1 MDKDKTYAVVDLETT
16 GTKVDKGDRIIQFGC
31 ALIKKGKIVKTITQ
45 DINPNREIPEPI
57 VQLTGITNEQV
68 AQAPYFEEV
77 ANSLHEILDHTVFVA
92 HNINFDLPFLNTE
105 FKRIGL
111 PPLDVMGIDTVELSQ
126 ILLTETN
133 SFRLKDLTSFLNIQH
148 DHPHQAD
155 SDALVTAK
163 LFIILDKK
171 LQHLPLP
178 TLHMIAEKATHL
190 SRQTQ
195 QYLQAMDAYRQQQH
209 QALPDQF
216 YQKAG
221 IVLRHKYA
229 FSSAAPQLQQY
240 PVGESAKKQLFKQ
253 ADLRLRKTQVHLMD
267 DIYANATSQKP
278 LPMLLEAGTGL
289 GKSLGYLLP
298 LSFLATPARK
308 LVIATSTRLL
318 QKQLLFKTIP
328 TINKV
333 RNGQLTVAIVK
344 SQQHYLNLNRF
355 YHLLQEDHS
364 LPNQLA
370 MLRILVWLTKTTT
383 GDLDELHFNLIQNSL
398 ITKIN
403 CIPGEAPA
411 GPFDKSDEFYPYVH
425 RQQGNAD
432 ILLTNHAYLIH
443 HYQEDI
449 FGEQSYLVVDE
460 AQHFPDE
467 VEEIL
472 SNKLHLGHL
481 MNAVQQIY
489 DDLRPNSNTSTLLFD
504 DDLRL
509 NYQVMSLIQ
518 ALFQAIKLITDFQD
532 NLYQRF
538 IAQQIPREKRKDP
551 VLRQL
556 SSDELHDFVNDEA
569 PLQQQIF
576 HLLTDIKNV
585 LQRLINHFMANVQ
598 HFTLHQ
604 QKIVQNLNQA
614 LQTLDAQLQQYQD
627 WLTFTTQSALQD
639 YLVSVDLPHYG
650 DNQKITL
657 TWQLFNS
664 SQNTQQLLKY
674 FRAPIFIGATLRVN
688 RKFDYLRERLGFGKH
703 TPLIEQIYRSPFS
716 YKKQA
721 ELLVTTDGPNPQDMD
736 EEHYAEVLTQQLLT
750 LLPKIDHQTMVL
762 FNSKAM
768 IAAVY
773 RRLKATAWGN
783 NAEILA
789 QGVHGSNEKLL
800 KRFMTDRP
808 SVLLGA
814 ASFWEGVDLPAQAL
828 EVLII
833 TRLPFASPDDRL
845 VQARAAQLE
854 KMGKDPF
861 KEDALPRATLR
872 LQQGL
877 GRLLRTQ
884 TDRGILL
891 VLDPRLANTQY
902 GQHMQ
907 HGLPTSLPKSNITTA
922 EVISRIQQFFAN
934 RNEEN

>member
-16 GTKVDKGDRIIQFGC
+16 GTKAEKGDRIIQFGC
-31 ALIKKGKIVKTITQ
+31 ALIQKGKIVKTITQ
-45 DINPNREIPEPI
+45 DINPEREIPAQI

-68 AQAPYFEEV
+68 ATASYFADV
-77 ANSLHEILDHTVFVA
+77 AADLHKMLNHTVFVA

-105 FKRIGL
+105 FTRLGMA
-111 PPLDVMGIDTVELSQ
+111 PLDVMGIDTVELSQ

-133 SFRLKDLTSFLNIQH
+133 SYRLKDLTNFLNIQH

-171 LQHLPLP
+171 IQHLPLP

-195 QYLQAMDAYRQQQH
+195 QYLQTMDHFRQQQK
-209 QALPDQF
+209 QPLPEQF

-221 IVLRHKYA
+221 IVLRHKYT
-229 FSSAAPQLQQY
+229 FTTTAPQLQQY
-240 PVGESAKKQLFKQ
+240 PQDEKAKKQLFKQ
-253 ADLRLRKTQVHLMD
+253 AALHVRKTQLHLMD
-267 DIYANATSQKP
+267 DIYTNAVSTHPKA
-278 LPMLLEAGTGL
+278 MLLEAGTGL
-289 GKSLGYLLP
+289 GKSLGYLFP
-298 LSFLATPARK
+298 LSFLAKPARK
-308 LVIATSTRLL
+308 LVVATSTRLL

-328 TINKV
+328 TINQL
-333 RNGQLTVAIVK
+333 RGGQLTVAVVK

-355 YHLLQEDHS
+355 YQVLQENHS

-370 MLRILVWLTKTTT
+370 MLRVLVWLTKTTT
-383 GDLDELHFNLIQNSL
+383 GDLDELHFNLVQNGL
-398 ITKIN
+398 ITRIN
-403 CIPGEAPA
+403 CVPGEEPV
-411 GPFDKSDEFYPYVH
+411 GPFDKSDEFYPYVR
-425 RQQGNAD
+425 RQQNNAD
-432 ILLTNHAYLIH
+432 VLLTNHAYLIH
-443 HYQEDI
+443 HYQDEI

-489 DDLRPNSNTSTLLFD
+489 DNLRPNSNTSSLLFD

-518 ALFQAIKLITDFQD
+518 ALFQAIKLITDFQND
-532 NLYQRF
+532 LYNRF
-538 IAQQIPREKRKDP
+538 IAQQIPREQRKEP
-551 VLRQL
+551 ILRQL
-556 SSDELHDFVNDEA
+556 SGSELQDFVADDGN
-569 PLQQQIF
+569 LQQQLL
-576 HLLTDIKNV
+576 HLLLDIKQV
-585 LQRLINHFMANVQ
+585 LQRLVNNFAANVQ

-604 QKIVQNLNQA
+604 QKVVHNLLQA
-614 LQTLDAQLQQYQD
+614 SRNLSAQLQQYQD
-627 WLTFTTQSALQD
+627 WVTFTNSSTLQD
-639 YLVSVDLPHYG
+639 YLVNVDLPHYG

-664 SQNTQQLLKY
+664 SQNTQQLLQH
-674 FRAPIFIGATLRVN
+674 FRAPVFIGATLRVN
-688 RKFDYLRERLGFGKH
+688 RKFDYLQQRLGFSNNSAVIK
-703 TPLIEQIYRSPFS
+703 QIYRSPFS

-721 ELLVTTDGPNPQDMD
+721 QLLITTDGPNPQQMN
-736 EEHYAEVLTQQLLT
+736 EEQYADALSVQLLSI
-750 LLPKIDHQTMVL
+750 LPNIGHQTMVL

-773 RRLKATAWGN
+773 RRLKASTWGHD
-783 NAEILA
+783 AEILA
-789 QGVHGSNEKLL
+789 QGVHGSDEKLL
-800 KRFMTDRP
+800 KRFINDRP

-828 EVLII
+828 EVLIV
-833 TRLPFASPDDRL
+833 TRLPFAAPSDRL
-845 VQARAAQLE
+845 TQARAVQL
-854 KMGKDPF
+854 KKIGKNPF
-861 KEDALPRATLR
+861 KADALPRATLK

-877 GRLLRTQ
+877 GRLLRTA
-884 TDRGILL
+884 TDRGILI

-907 HGLPTSLPKSNITTA
+907 HGLPTSLPKNSILTA
-922 EVISRIQQFFAN
+922 DVVKRVHQFFDN
-934 RNEEN
+934 RNEEK